1 MAELQG
7 DGIFLWQYHRRFS
20 HYFQD
25 LLSKVDI
32 HEDIWG
38 PGHGVKNLTGNTQLA
53 LTSRGPHQM
62 SFHIIS
68 SLGVWEAYI
77 SQIFSSDQEL
87 RKSLSSSMD
96 GSVIFVNSSPN
107 LHAVSQLPLSCLS
120 PASDSCLSAV
130 FQLSLTRLSELS
142 QHSLWVRE
150 KYSGITF
157 NRLTSLHWSLRLW
170 KPANIALSWCQD
182 WAETEPG
189 LMYDH
194 QRSAH

>member
-1 MAELQG
+1 MGDLWGSFLSSWDLQVFWL
-7 DGIFLWQYHRRFS
+7 DSSEHKNNWDWVWQSPLYFIQMNKWQNFKEMVFFLRQYHRRFC

-38 PGHGVKNLTGNTQLA
+38 PGHGVNNLTGNTQLA

-87 RKSLSSSMD
+87 RKSLSPSMD
-96 GSVIFVNSSPN
+96 GSVIFVNSSLN

-120 PASDSCLSAV
+120 PASDSCLSAASH
-130 FQLSLTRLSELS
+130 QSLRTLPALSLGPG
-142 QHSLWVRE
+142 
-150 KYSGITF
+150 K
-157 NRLTSLHWSLRLW
+157 N
-170 KPANIALSWCQD
+170 
-182 WAETEPG
+182 TEG
-189 LMYDH
+189 
-194 QRSAH
+194 